1 MLKTGCVQPIVKT
14 SLNRMHSGFVLA
26 LNILQLNKSIQSA
39 ADFYFVGESAM
50 RVLAGVVS

>member
-1 MLKTGCVQPIVKT
+1 MQKTGCARTIVKT
-14 SLNRMHSGFVLA
+14 SPNRMHSGFVLA